1 MSRPYEQNSSFVE
14 PDLVAEIPIELGKT
28 SVVILSAPGA
38 VGKSTVAKE
47 LAFFCKTICWD
58 LSKVQVGSRTFVG
71 AIYDV
76 YEEFGHG
83 IIKDL
88 KDGSWLCIL
97 DALDEA
103 QVRAGGSNFDAFLTD
118 LTEMLKE
125 PRSKPSMV
133 LLARTD
139 TATWIELF
147 FAENG
152 IPFAHY
158 RIGNFSEPQ
167 AVDFIEK
174 KLDAVRDRQKLGRVH
189 RQQRGPF
196 TDARKKLFNLV
207 YKLLDVPPAN
217 AWSEPAVVSFL
228 GYAPV
233 LEALT
238 DYLNHSNYQALLVEL
253 DSEADTARDPW
264 RFLAE
269 VVDKLLSRE
278 STKWQTPLQSSL
290 GSLTK
295 ETGWNAWDSLYGKYE
310 QCRRVLE
317 FTLKLPPGPME
328 AKIPLSLANE
338 YESMMNLNIVPQ
350 HPFLDGR
357 VFANVVFK
365 EYLYAW
371 GLTNG
376 YKGLTDGLRKLM
388 RDRSEPFLPS
398 QLFSRFILTTEG
410 DSLPVIEG
418 QDLGILYDSLLTRV
432 EDPDDM
438 NLTILQDGEEVRL
451 TASLD
456 KHGQSEVECEL
467 MTAREGLQI
476 WRRLKRADIDVS
488 VPTELGLEG
497 QRFLLGPGVS
507 LSCSHLVINCDD
519 VEIDVSEPVRLRAKS
534 YGQASSNL
542 RIRVWNGGPESLA
555 VSWPNPAHPWG
566 AYRAAET
573 VAALDLIDDMQGDA
587 FRKFIQMFRR
597 QLTRRVDTVL
607 SRRWSH
613 EQLEMR
619 SNLIDLALQRGVLR
633 RDRRGKDDFFEF
645 NIEYGSLM
653 TLLEGTPRLT
663 EKGLGFIVE
672 YFGEAKAN
680 RLVRK

>member
-1 MSRPYEQNSSFVE
+1 
-14 PDLVAEIPIELGKT
+14 
-28 SVVILSAPGA
+28 
-38 VGKSTVAKE
+38 
-47 LAFFCKTICWD
+47 
-58 LSKVQVGSRTFVG
+58 
-71 AIYDV
+71 
-76 YEEFGHG
+76 
-83 IIKDL
+83 
-88 KDGSWLCIL
+88 
-97 DALDEA
+97 
-103 QVRAGGSNFDAFLTD
+103 
-118 LTEMLKE
+118 
-125 PRSKPSMV
+125 
-133 LLARTD
+133 
-139 TATWIELF
+139 
-147 FAENG
+147 
-152 IPFAHY
+152 
-158 RIGNFSEPQ
+158 
-167 AVDFIEK
+167 
-174 KLDAVRDRQKLGRVH
+174 
-189 RQQRGPF
+189 
-196 TDARKKLFNLV
+196 
-207 YKLLDVPPAN
+207 
-217 AWSEPAVVSFL
+217 
-228 GYAPV
+228 
-233 LEALT
+233 
-238 DYLNHSNYQALLVEL
+238 
-253 DSEADTARDPW
+253 
-264 RFLAE
+264 
-269 VVDKLLSRE
+269 
-278 STKWQTPLQSSL
+278 
-290 GSLTK
+290 
-295 ETGWNAWDSLYGKYE
+295 
-310 QCRRVLE
+310 
-317 FTLKLPPGPME
+317 
-328 AKIPLSLANE
+328 
-338 YESMMNLNIVPQ
+338 
-350 HPFLDGR
+350 
-357 VFANVVFK
+357 
-365 EYLYAW
+365 
-371 GLTNG
+371 
-376 YKGLTDGLRKLM
+376 
-388 RDRSEPFLPS
+388 
-398 QLFSRFILTTEG
+398 
-410 DSLPVIEG
+410 
-418 QDLGILYDSLLTRV
+418 
-432 EDPDDM
+432 M